1 MSDRKITKREQQ
13 LIERQE
19 RLRKELEQVSAQ
31 VQAQEARRRAAAA
44 KKQRADDTR
53 RKILIGA
60 CVSAQGVSA
69 EMMRQLDA
77 YLQRDDDRALFNL
90 ESLPAPAPEPAPA
103 PAPRPAPITPP
114 AKQPVP
120 APAPAPVD
128 ALDQQREQQAPRGSL
143 SQFERDRGQ

>member
-1 MSDRKITKREQQ
+1 MSERKITKREQQ

-19 RLRKELEQVSAQ
+19 RLRKELEQVSAE
-31 VQAQEARRRAAAA
+31 VQAREARRRAAAA
-44 KKQRADDTR
+44 KKERADDTR

-69 EMMRQLDA
+69 ELMRQLDA

-90 ESLPAPAPEPAPA
+90 EPL
-103 PAPRPAPITPP
+103 
-114 AKQPVP
+114 P

-128 ALDQQREQQAPRGSL
+128 ADAAADAAAAKELNDAIDALDQRREQQAPAGSL
-143 SQFERDRGQ
+143 RQIKRESDQ